1 MKSQEK
7 EYKVIELESEGEIL
21 ERREPKQNLL
31 KARKRKARGKQENK
45 N

>member
-21 ERREPKQNLL
+21 ERREPKQGGTGN
-31 KARKRKARGKQENK
+31 AFCA
-45 N
+45 